1 MTFEVGDILMLQ
13 NIKFEKGINDT
24 RLKGHPVL
32 VIKKGKK
39 YFYFLVISSSEKC
52 QLFYKEYIKIEKT
65 KKNGLYKDNS
75 FVRVSKVYKR
85 EIENYIPI
93 GTVDGKTFKSVMKSM
108 QKYIYTHANTQSM
121 KQFVKM

>member
-1 MTFEVGDILMLQ
+1 MLQ
-13 NIKFEKGINDT
+13 NIKFEKGISDT
-24 RLKGHPVL
+24 RFKGHPVL

-52 QLFYKEYIKIEKT
+52 KLFYKEYTKIEKT

-93 GTVDGKTFKSVMKSM
+93 GTVDSKTFKSVMKSM
-108 QKYIYTHANTQSM
+108 QKYIYTHANTDTM